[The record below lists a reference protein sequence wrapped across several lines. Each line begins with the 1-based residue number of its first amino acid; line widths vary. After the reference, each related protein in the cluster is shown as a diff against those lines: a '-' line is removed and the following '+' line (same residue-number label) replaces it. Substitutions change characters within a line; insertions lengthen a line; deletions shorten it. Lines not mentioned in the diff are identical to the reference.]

1 MSLQPI
7 VAFHD
12 VSFTY
17 ESSLETLFSGLTIHF
32 PEGFTGIVG
41 ANGAGKSTLL
51 KLVTG
56 GLEPTS
62 GSVQFAADTIY
73 CEQRTDFPPERFLEF
88 LEDWDGDAFEL
99 RRRLA
104 IEPDFYARWNSLSH
118 GERKRSQIAHALWQK
133 PSVLALDE
141 PTNHIDSS
149 ARTLLISS
157 LKEYSGVAL
166 IVSHDRELLDELC
179 VKCLWLSPPDA
190 EEFSGGYS
198 AAREQRQQNASTAQ
212 KERKKVKA
220 EVKKHQRDLVK
231 KREAASQEHQV
242 RSKRGISSKD
252 NDAKEKIDRARVAD
266 SKAGQPLR
274 QLGGKSTQL
283 QSRLDDARVVKEYD
297 TGIWLPGSRSRRD
310 SLFTIKEGELV
321 LGANRRLIF
330 PELVMR
336 VSDRIAVTGQ
346 NGAGKSTFI
355 KHLLSLVN
363 LPAEKVIVM
372 PQEVPA
378 EVAEKILEDAR
389 ELNSDQLG
397 HVLNIV
403 SRLGSRPN
411 RLLESESPS
420 PGEIRKLLLALGM
433 IGAPHLIVM
442 DEPTNH
448 LDLPSIEALEI
459 ALSGSPC
466 GLLLVSHDHQFLD
479 KLASIRWHLSDDG
492 QGNSR
497 LTVQDQRK

>member
-7 VAFHD
+7 VAFDD
-12 VSFTY
+12 VNFSY

-56 GLEPTS
+56 SIEPSS
-62 GSVQFAADTIY
+62 GSIQNVADTIY
-73 CEQRTDFPPERFLEF
+73 CEQRTDVPPRSLPEF
-88 LEDWDGDAFEL
+88 LDDWDADAFEL
-99 RRRLA
+99 RRRLQ
-104 IEPDFYARWNSLSH
+104 IEPDFNTRWNSLSH

-133 PSVLALDE
+133 PSVFALDE
-141 PTNHIDSS
+141 PTNHIDAS
-149 ARTLLISS
+149 ARALLISS
-157 LKEYSGVAL
+157 LKEYSGIGL
-166 IVSHDRELLDELC
+166 IVSHDRELLDDLC
-179 VKCLWLSPPDA
+179 IKCLWLNPPDA
-190 EEFSGGYS
+190 QEFAGGYS
-198 AAREQRQQNASTAQ
+198 FAREQRQQNMSSAQ

-220 EVKKHQRDLVK
+220 EVKKNQRDLVK
-231 KREAASQEHQV
+231 KREAASREHSV
-242 RSKRGISSKD
+242 RSKRGISAKD
-252 NDAKEKIDRARVAD
+252 TDAKEKIDRARVAD

-297 TGIWLPGSRSRRD
+297 AGIWLPGSQSRRD
-310 SLFTIKEGELV
+310 ALFTIKAGEIL
-321 LGANRRLIF
+321 LNSKRRLIF
-330 PELVMR
+330 PELLMKT
-336 VSDRIAVTGQ
+336 SDRIAVTGQ
-346 NGAGKSTFI
+346 NGSGKSTFI
-355 KHLLSLVN
+355 KHILSLVN
-363 LPAEKVIVM
+363 LPSEKLIVM
-372 PQEVPA
+372 PQEVSA
-378 EVAEKILEDAR
+378 EAAMKILSRAR
-389 ELNSDQLG
+389 LLNPEQLG

-433 IGAPHLIVM
+433 IGVPHLIVM

-448 LDLPSIEALEI
+448 LDLPSIEALEV

-466 GLLLVSHDHQFLD
+466 GLLLVSHDQPFLD
-479 KLASIRWHLSDDG
+479 KLATVRWHLSDDG
-492 QGNSR
+492 QGDSQ
-497 LTVQDQRK
+497 LTVLDHEE